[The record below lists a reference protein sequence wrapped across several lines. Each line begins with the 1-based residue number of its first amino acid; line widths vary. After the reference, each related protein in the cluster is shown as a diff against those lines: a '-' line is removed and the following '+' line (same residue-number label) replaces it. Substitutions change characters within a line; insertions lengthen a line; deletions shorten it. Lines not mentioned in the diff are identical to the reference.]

1 MAVSEKFNKGRGEF
15 MKNNTAAAYL
25 APVFFLAMAGLR
37 IYLEMGVFASA
48 HSLSYYLFWHHLL
61 WYLSATLA
69 CFMVLHLILGTPFK
83 KLVLLFYI
91 SFIFL
96 IPVAYA
102 WLTQTPLKL
111 KYLNPEPAEILK
123 SALFACFFHPDN
135 KPQYLEILVIDLGI
149 FLYGWFLSKSIKKA
163 FLAFTAVHLTLTL
176 FGIHWFHT
184 RPGTKG
190 VIRIPTR
197 LPNHVWMAFIWMFSA
212 TALAQMTIVKS
223 YFQTERASV
232 ITGVIAGLALWG
244 VAVTGALLTMPGL
257 SVFDKTAVCFFFY
270 SVGFILG
277 YTKGKGYKGL
287 IQTPPV
293 TAVLISGLIIQFCLA
308 LPVFLNLSHFI
319 KPVRRVFPF

>member
-1 MAVSEKFNKGRGEF
+1 MDRSEPV
-15 MKNNTAAAYL
+15 KNDTAAAYL

-37 IYLEMGVFASA
+37 IYLEMGVFARA
-48 HSLSYYLFWHHLL
+48 NSLSYYLFWHHLL

-111 KYLNPEPAEILK
+111 KYLNPEPAEIFK
-123 SALFACFFHPDN
+123 SAVFACFFHPDN

-149 FLYGWFLSKSIKKA
+149 FLYGYLLSKSIKKA
-163 FLAFTAVHLTLTL
+163 FLAFAAVHLTLTL
-176 FGIHWFHT
+176 FGIHWFHA

-190 VIRIPTR
+190 LIRIATR

-212 TALAQMTIVKS
+212 TALTQMIIVKS
-223 YFQTERASV
+223 YFRTEKNSV
-232 ITGVIAGLALWG
+232 TTGVSTGLILWG
-244 VAVTGALLTMPGL
+244 ISVTGTLVTMPGL
-257 SVFDKTAVCFFFY
+257 SFFDKAAVCLFFY

-277 YTKGKGYKGL
+277 YTKRKGYKGL
-287 IQTPPV
+287 ILTPPV
-293 TAVLISGLIIQFCLA
+293 TAVLLSGLIIQFCLT
-308 LPVFLNLSHFI
+308 LPVVLNLSQLI
-319 KPVRRVFPF
+319 KPAKRVFPF